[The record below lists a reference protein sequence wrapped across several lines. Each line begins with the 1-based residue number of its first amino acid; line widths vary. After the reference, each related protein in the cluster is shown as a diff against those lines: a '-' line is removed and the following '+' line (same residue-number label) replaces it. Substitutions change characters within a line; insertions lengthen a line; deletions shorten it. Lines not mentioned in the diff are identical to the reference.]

1 MNAVLATGD
10 LNAINAVWE
19 RVTSSVFCTWVVSRA
34 RVRGR
39 VCISNRFGPRLP
51 LERLALLEWEPWGTS
66 WSTVLGLSKLG
77 HAPPIRECPP
87 RGGVDEKY
95 LIFLVK
101 GRETLSSFLP
111 RTRFWCY
118 SPLLRK
124 GLSAAAG
131 NVADGARLFQ
141 ICVQEFRTLG
151 RLLLGGALW
160 NVEWV
165 GGCWRP
171 RRGFRIHRIHGGL
184 RIHRI
189 HYRIH

>member
-1 MNAVLATGD
+1 MNTQQMRAMNAVLATGD

-87 RGGVDEKY
+87 RGGVDEK
-95 LIFLVK
+95 
-101 GRETLSSFLP
+101 
-111 RTRFWCY
+111 
-118 SPLLRK
+118 
-124 GLSAAAG
+124 
-131 NVADGARLFQ
+131 
-141 ICVQEFRTLG
+141 
-151 RLLLGGALW
+151 
-160 NVEWV
+160 
-165 GGCWRP
+165 
-171 RRGFRIHRIHGGL
+171 
-184 RIHRI
+184 
-189 HYRIH
+189 